1 MITAHY
7 YDGETSRRHP
17 VQLLFHRGLL
27 ALDGDGVRRSVRLS
41 KVRVSEPL
49 EHAPRILMLPDG
61 TRIECE
67 DPGLPRLL
75 RKNGYREPRIVRW
88 QRNWP
93 LSLLSLLT
101 LLAVLIAGYQW
112 GLPAAADAIA
122 RQLPAELARRI
133 GDEQLALMDEGFMEP
148 SRLSPQRQ
156 AALRER
162 FAAMRKP
169 AGSPAYRIEFRHS
182 KVGPNAFALPNGVI
196 VMTDQLVAAAPADE
210 AVLGVLAHELGH
222 LQQRHSLR
230 GLLQT
235 IGVGVVINLLV
246 GDVSTALA
254 AAPTF
259 LLDQA
264 YSRDFERE
272 ADSYAIGVMQANRL
286 PMSPMADLFERMADA
301 GHDDDSR
308 GTRDAEEEEAM
319 EYLSSHP
326 ADAERIERFR
336 RADQSMTGLSAN

>member
-27 ALDGDGVRRSVRLS
+27 AFDGDGIRRSVRLA
-41 KVRVSEPL
+41 KVKVSEPL

-61 TRIECE
+61 ARIECS

-75 RKNGYREPRIVRW
+75 RKNGYREPRIVQW

-93 LSLLSLLT
+93 LSLLALIS

-112 GLPAAADAIA
+112 GLPAAADAAA
-122 RQLPAELARRI
+122 RALPASMAQRI
-133 GDEQLALMDEGFMEP
+133 GDEQLAMMDDSIMEA

-156 AALRER
+156 EALRQR
-162 FAAMRKP
+162 FAALKKP
-169 AGSPAYRIEFRHS
+169 AGAVSYRIEFRHS
-182 KVGPNAFALPNGVI
+182 RIGPNAFALPNGVI

-222 LQQRHSLR
+222 VAQRHSLR
-230 GLLQT
+230 GLMQT
-235 IGVGVVINLLV
+235 VGVAVVINLLV
-246 GDVSTALA
+246 GDVSAALA
-254 AAPTF
+254 AAPAF

-272 ADSYAIGVMQANRL
+272 ADSYAIALMQANRL
-286 PMSPMADLFERMADA
+286 PLSPMAELFERMGGDDHEGDA
-301 GHDDDSR
+301 PHGNAGD
-308 GTRDAEEEEAM
+308 EESVD
-319 EYLSSHP
+319 YLSSHP
-326 ADAERIERFR
+326 ADAERIDRFR